1 MGLVE
6 QLVGLIHVQFAEL
19 ATRALTVPVDHR
31 RAVRGSG
38 CASPGED
45 YLGDRLPVDGH
56 GNSLPHTHI
65 AISRVVHRKSQRR
78 DVRAGPFQIRRP
90 EFGLGVLVG
99 GVRKVQLNVQ
109 CPGLHIG
116 VGGQAL
122 GVYPPNQAL
131 GLGLF
136 LPGVLV
142 VPAESESDTAHP
154 ITVGLERTIA
164 DGVHPEFDRV
174 PEERLGQGQKRRVP
188 QGHRIDRERRV
199 QAHGEGDVI
208 HDVQPAHLC
217 GPRRDLVYRVTL
229 EIIEAVNIGEEA
241 GGPLGIGAQGRV
253 VPGIDVG
260 LGGDRLPVVERPP
273 RFELDRP
280 VDVVVTG
287 DGFGHTGVLHRSS
300 LVVELDQCGE

>member
-6 QLVGLIHVQFAEL
+6 QLVGLIHVQFAKL
-19 ATRALTVPVDHR
+19 ATRPLAVPVDHR
-31 RAVRGSG
+31 RAVRGG
-38 CASPGED
+38 GRASAGED

-65 AISRVVHRKSQRR
+65 AISRVIHRESQRR
-78 DVRAGPFQIRRP
+78 DIRAGSFQIRRP

-99 GVRKVQLNVQ
+99 GVGKVQLNVQ

-122 GVYPPNQAL
+122 GVHPPNQTL

-142 VPAESESDTAHP
+142 VPAEGESDTTHP
-154 ITVGLERTIA
+154 ITVGLERAIA
-164 DGVHPEFDRV
+164 DGVHPELDRV
-174 PEERLGQGQKRRVP
+174 PEERLGQGQKRCVP

-199 QAHGEGDVI
+199 EAHGEGDVI

-217 GPRRDLVYRVTL
+217 GPRRDLVCRVTL

-241 GGPLGIGAQGRV
+241 GGPLGIGAQGGV

-260 LGGDRLPVVERPP
+260 LGGDRFPVVERPP
-273 RFELDRP
+273 GFELDRP

-287 DGFGHTGVLHRSS
+287 DGFGHPGVLHRSG
-300 LVVELDQCGE
+300 LVVELDQRGE